1 MFYDPADIH
10 AAALRGK
17 ATAAWHRWGHKR
29 PRRWLAKFPLVALS
43 VPPDHVLR
51 DFTAEAKEMIK
62 RPRPPLASNDPRMFY
77 AP

>member
-29 PRRWLAKFPLVALS
+29 PRRWLAMFGGLPCPMDS
-43 VPPDHVLR
+43 VLNDCK
-51 DFTAEAKEMIK
+51 AEAQGLI
-62 RPRPPLASNDPRMFY
+62 RPVIIERGMTTDSRFDA
-77 AP
+77 A